1 VVGPL
6 LFIILLWSI
15 YRKISQKSDLQHLW
29 ETITSLVNSDN
40 KWPVGFLVLLMLVN
54 WGLESK
60 KWQILISTI
69 QPVSFLFAYRAVL
82 SGLAFSFFIPNGI
95 GEYLGRLLYMNEG
108 NRLRAATVSIVGS
121 ISQVVITLMAGIAG
135 LLYLRTNVLGNSMK
149 LEGLSVFWLDG
160 LMYAISAVVLVLL
173 LIYFKISWIT
183 TWIEKIPFVQKNKF
197 FIEKLEEFH
206 WKELT
211 VIFMLSLCR
220 YLVFIVQYQ
229 LILTVFHTG
238 IGWVQGSVITSVLFL
253 VLAIIPTIP
262 LTEWGVRG
270 MASVQLYGLVSTN
283 TVGIVAATTV
293 IWVVNL
299 IVPALAGCLFIL
311 GIKLFRNK

>member
-1 VVGPL
+1 MVGPL

-29 ETITSLVNSDN
+29 ETITGLLNSDN

-135 LLYLRTNVLGNSMK
+135 LLYLRTNVLGSSMK

-206 WKELT
+206 WKEFSCCPYADT
-211 VIFMLSLCR
+211 WYLS
-220 YLVFIVQYQ
+220 FNI
-229 LILTVFHTG
+229 
-238 IGWVQGSVITSVLFL
+238 S
-253 VLAIIPTIP
+253 
-262 LTEWGVRG
+262 
-270 MASVQLYGLVSTN
+270 
-283 TVGIVAATTV
+283 
-293 IWVVNL
+293 
-299 IVPALAGCLFIL
+299 
-311 GIKLFRNK
+311 

>member
-1 VVGPL
+1 
-6 LFIILLWSI
+6 
-15 YRKISQKSDLQHLW
+15 
-29 ETITSLVNSDN
+29 
-40 KWPVGFLVLLMLVN
+40 MLVN
-54 WGLESK
+54 WALESR

-82 SGLAFSFFIPNGI
+82 SGIAFSFFIPNGI

-121 ISQVVITLMAGIAG
+121 IAQVIITLLAGIAG
-135 LLYLRTNVLGNSMK
+135 LLYLRTDVLANSQK

-160 LMYAISAVVLVLL
+160 LMYAISAVVIVLL
-173 LIYFKISWIT
+173 LIFFKISWIT
-183 TWIEKIPFVQKNKF
+183 TWIEKIPFVQKHKF

-220 YLVFIVQYQ
+220 YLVFIIQYQ
-229 LILTVFHTG
+229 LILSVFHTG
-238 IGWVQGSVITSVLFL
+238 INWFEGSVLTSVLFL

-270 MASVQLYGLVSTN
+270 VASVQLFGLVSTN
-283 TVGIVAATTV
+283 TVGIIAATTV
-293 IWVVNL
+293 IWILNL
-299 IVPALAGCLFIL
+299 IVPALAGCVCIL
-311 GIKLFRNK
+311 GIKVFRNK